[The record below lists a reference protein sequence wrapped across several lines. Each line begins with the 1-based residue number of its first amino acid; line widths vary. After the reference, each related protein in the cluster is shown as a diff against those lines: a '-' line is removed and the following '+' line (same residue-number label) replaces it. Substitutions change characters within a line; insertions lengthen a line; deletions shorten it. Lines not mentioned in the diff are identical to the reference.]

1 MQTKKIWYFLS
12 WQRIDALA
20 SKYCSLRGS
29 YKCVSISAFRDE
41 RASLCMLLVVEGNA
55 AKTWHVSL
63 ATDFSQEMLYSTPC
77 RSWKWFKRLIAFR
90 CDVIW
95 VAGCFQTWCSV
106 QAVKAFNLDLLLCTF
121 MLIGAR
127 TCNEIV
133 RFGIVITTK
142 YLKSSGNV
150 KVIKSWVKFMEALKS
165 LLS

>member
-1 MQTKKIWYFLS
+1 MNKYSWFSTLEHSNKCKQKKIWYFLS

-20 SKYCSLRGS
+20 SKYCCLRGS

-63 ATDFSQEMLYSTPC
+63 VTDFSQEMLYSTPC
-77 RSWKWFKRLIAFR
+77 SSWKWFKRLIAFR

-106 QAVKAFNLDLLLCTF
+106 QAVKAFNLDLLF
-121 MLIGAR
+121 VHFYAHWSAYVQWNR
-127 TCNEIV
+127 TLWNCHY
-133 RFGIVITTK
+133 G
-142 YLKSSGNV
+142 
-150 KVIKSWVKFMEALKS
+150 KVFEKFWECQS
-165 LLS
+165 N